1 VDLVGLIL
9 FFAELGVSLAIVYS
23 ILNYFYPNS
32 SRKLKIEAS
41 IFLGFIAL
49 GTFMSLV
56 SFNFLLVFLLIGL
69 GVMYGLKKVKSKR
82 SL

>member
-1 VDLVGLIL
+1 MIADLIGLVL
-9 FFAELGVSLAIVYS
+9 FFIELGVSLAIVYS

-49 GTFMSLV
+49 GVFMLFV

-69 GVMYGLKKVKSKR
+69 GVMYGLKKAKS
-82 SL
+82 